1 MTERTSKQT
10 NKTHLSTA
18 LSLCEGDHRQLLVWG
33 CGRAGAGGSRREKI
47 AHIKTP
53 NRRVQPG
60 DNDNDDGD
68 DGDGHCSLECKK
80 IQGG

>member
-1 MTERTSKQT
+1 MVG
-10 NKTHLSTA
+10 LW
-18 LSLCEGDHRQLLVWG
+18 EGRV
-33 CGRAGAGGSRREKI
+33 RGGRREKI

-60 DNDNDDGD
+60 DNDNVDDDGD

-80 IQGG
+80 V